1 MSGRKVIMRSKPMTV
16 WVVALSLVVALS
28 TCQAENDSASEAAI
42 RKIVS
47 DFETAWTKCDA
58 KALAGLWIEDG
69 DFLSPYGTFAKGRAE
84 IEKFYA
90 SALASGYCG
99 SSGTGT
105 ISNIRLLGDE
115 VAIIDGEW
123 GIKGKHNQN
132 GQAMPEEKGLFTAV
146 AKKTGTRWLIVAQR
160 EMVPASP

>member
-1 MSGRKVIMRSKPMTV
+1 MGCKPITV
-16 WVVALSLVVALS
+16 CVVALSLVAPLS
-28 TCQAENDSASEAAI
+28 TGQAENNSPGEAAI

-47 DFETAWTKCDA
+47 DFEGAWTKCDA

-90 SALASGYCG
+90 TAFASGYCG

-105 ISNIRLLGDE
+105 IGNIRFLGDE

-123 GIKGKHNQN
+123 DIKGAHDQN
-132 GQAMPEEKGLFTAV
+132 RRAAPEEKGLFTAV
-146 AKKTGTRWLIVAQR
+146 AKKRGTRWLLVAQR
-160 EMVPASP
+160 EMVPATP

>member
-1 MSGRKVIMRSKPMTV
+1 MRCKPTTFC
-16 WVVALSLVVALS
+16 VVALSLIAALS
-28 TCQAENDSASEAAI
+28 TCQDENNSPGEAAI

-47 DFETAWTKCDA
+47 DFERAWTKCDA

-90 SALASGYCG
+90 GAFASGYCG
-99 SSGTGT
+99 SSGAGT
-105 ISNIRLLGDE
+105 ITNIRLLGDE

-123 GIKGKHNQN
+123 DIKGAHTQN
-132 GQAMPEEKGLFTAV
+132 GRATPEEKGLFTAV
-146 AKKTGTRWLIVAQR
+146 AKKRGARWLLVAQR